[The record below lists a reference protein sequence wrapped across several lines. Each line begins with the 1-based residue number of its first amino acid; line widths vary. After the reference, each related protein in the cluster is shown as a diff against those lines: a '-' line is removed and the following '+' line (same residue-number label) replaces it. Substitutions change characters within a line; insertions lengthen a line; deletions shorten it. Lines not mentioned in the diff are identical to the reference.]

1 MNPIRTVLAHDDEEP
16 ICHACSKAYGLVQLD
31 KAAMFA
37 MQTCC
42 ICETDQPCC
51 AIGDFAMP
59 ASDAPARRQPHV
71 ASDDYSELETL
82 LGGPRT

>member
-51 AIGDFAMP
+51 AIRDFVIP
-59 ASDAPARRQPHV
+59 ASDAPARRQPH
-71 ASDDYSELETL
+71 AAPAGHDDLAAL
-82 LGGPRT
+82 LGDKS